1 MKRLPSPSSFQ
12 TQNWSKNSSISGITR
27 LTPIR
32 RTRMSVDLQTE
43 NEALR
48 KENEELKKEIQQLKT
63 TLEKFKESSRFQV
76 AQLII
81 IQTVVEAAE
90 GLQRFPKGATED
102 YGR

>member
-1 MKRLPSPSSFQ
+1 
-12 TQNWSKNSSISGITR
+12 
-27 LTPIR
+27 
-32 RTRMSVDLQTE
+32 MSVDPQTE

-76 AQLII
+76 ALLII

-90 GLQRFPKGATED
+90 GLQ
-102 YGR
+102 